1 MSTEIPIFE
10 GVEFKI
16 FFDMLDSR
24 TYLRLERV
32 KFNASNDMIE
42 VEIPENLRRTLLI
55 PTPHETVRDKK
66 YFAVVIR
73 VGNKELAQKIIDKI
87 VPVIDPRPCDIY
99 SFELGRYAFEG

>member
-10 GVEFKI
+10 GMDFKI

-24 TYLRLERV
+24 TYLRLDRV

-55 PTPHETVRDKK
+55 PTPNEALRE

-73 VGNKELAQKIIDKI
+73 VGSKEQAQKVIDKI
-87 VPVIDPRPCDIY
+87 VTVIHRPCDIY
-99 SFELGRYAFEG
+99 GFKAMRYTIEG